1 MKKALQYSFLT
12 AFLVVSTVFSLKA
25 QPHAGQQST
34 GNVTG
39 DRIGAGAGAPVGGGT
54 LLLIVLAGLYGGKKV
69 YAMRKSL
76 EG

>member
-12 AFLVVSTVFSLKA
+12 AFLIFSTVLSLNA

-39 DRIGAGAGAPVGGGT
+39 DRIGAGTGAPVGGGT
-54 LLLIVLAGLYGGKKV
+54 LLLFGLAGLYGVKKFLLR
-69 YAMRKSL
+69 AKA
-76 EG
+76 

>member
-1 MKKALQYSFLT
+1 MKKALQYIFLT
-12 AFLVVSTVFSLKA
+12 TFLIFFTFLSLSA
-25 QPHAGQQST
+25 QPHAGQQSA

-54 LLLIVLAGLYGGKKV
+54 LLLIGLAGLYGVKKV
-69 YAMRKSL
+69 YTMRKSL